1 MLRRNFS
8 GGGLG
13 GSFRRV
19 IKPAFS
25 PASSSRNKF
34 GAGRVNGFT
43 SQAKGMPDSR
53 SRTVD
58 DPGANSWQRKSW
70 VERAGEK
77 KVGKRRGS
85 ALDKMFDRLF
95 VGDRRKE
102 ESQINSDREVLSNK
116 SVRRKTVLPEEF
128 WNVGLKVSGRL
139 QPDEIRYNSRKN
151 VFLLGEGVEL
161 DRFNLPKE
169 IIKAM
174 EHSRVGRKKTGLRSI
189 SARERAAIKSVF
201 RQGGTRLRKA
211 NVDLHSSS
219 VKRSREK
226 SSLRKTTIGELL
238 GRR

>member
-1 MLRRNFS
+1 M
-8 GGGLG
+8 G

-25 PASSSRNKF
+25 SAPSSRSKF
-34 GAGRVNGFT
+34 GAGRANRFT
-43 SQAKGMPDSR
+43 PQAKGMSDSGNH
-53 SRTVD
+53 SVGGTMN
-58 DPGANSWQRKSW
+58 DPGTNFWQRKSW
-70 VERAGEK
+70 AEKAGEK
-77 KVGKRRGS
+77 KVEKRRGG
-85 ALDKMFDRLF
+85 ALDKMLDRLF
-95 VGDRRKE
+95 VGDRRRKE
-102 ESQINSDREVLSNK
+102 PQINSDRGMLSGK
-116 SVRRKTVLPEEF
+116 SVGRKTVLPDAF
-128 WNVGLKVSGRL
+128 WDVGLKVSSRL
-139 QPDEIRYNSRKN
+139 QPDEIKYNSRKN
-151 VFLLGEGVEL
+151 VFLLGEGIEL

-174 EHSRVGRKKTGLRSI
+174 ERSRVGRKKSGLRSI

-238 GRR
+238 GRK

>member
-1 MLRRNFS
+1 M
-8 GGGLG
+8 
-13 GSFRRV
+13 
-19 IKPAFS
+19 
-25 PASSSRNKF
+25 
-34 GAGRVNGFT
+34 
-43 SQAKGMPDSR
+43 
-53 SRTVD
+53 D

-70 VERAGEK
+70 VERVGEK

-116 SVRRKTVLPEEF
+116 SVRRKTVLPEGF

-139 QPDEIRYNSRKN
+139 QPDEIKYNSRKN
-151 VFLLGEGVEL
+151 IFLLGEGVEL

-174 EHSRVGRKKTGLRSI
+174 ERSRVGRKKTGLRSI

-238 GRR
+238 GRM